1 MNTELSVSQELT
13 KDQVELI
20 KTTIAKGA
28 TDDELRLFVQVCNRT
43 KLDPFARQI
52 YCIKR
57 WDSKD
62 RKEVI
67 SFQTSIDGF
76 RLIAERTGKY
86 QGQTIPLYCGPDGIW
101 KEVWADNAPP
111 VAAKVGVYRENF
123 KEAIYTVAKFDSYA
137 QKTKEGDVT
146 TMWRKMPEIMLAK
159 CAEALSLRKA
169 FPQELSG
176 LYTSD
181 EMGSTTEP
189 SEVVTERS
197 INPEPNKTL
206 TEEKPAPKSEKKL
219 PKNTEPAKPFY
230 PAEHQKTVLDYLLR
244 IKEETKP
251 EIKAEMV
258 RKALKGLELK
268 KTEYEQA
275 GAIATYNF
283 LLGEIQ
289 YFDSESAKDT
299 NEEPF

>member
-1 MNTELSVSQELT
+1 MSTELTVSQELT

-86 QGQTIPLYCGPDGIW
+86 QGQTIPLYCGSDGIW
-101 KEVWADNAPP
+101 KEVWVDSTPP

-123 KEAIYTVAKFDSYA
+123 KEPIYTVAKFDSYA
-137 QKTKEGDVT
+137 QKNKEGDVT

-189 SEVVTERS
+189 PTEEAKVVTERS
-197 INPEPNKTL
+197 VNPEP
-206 TEEKPAPKSEKKL
+206 PKSQPETK
-219 PKNTEPAKPFY
+219 AK
-230 PAEHQKTVLDYLLR
+230 KTVTPKEKIEFLERELDNIVTSKQTQAAKFQSWNSLAQRWDKQADELP
-244 IKEETKP
+244 EEHFQKGQ
-251 EIKAEMV
+251 EM
-258 RKALKGLELK
+258 L
-268 KTEYEQA
+268 EQA
-275 GAIATYNF
+275 NQKITK
-283 LLGEIQ
+283 GE
-289 YFDSESAKDT
+289 
-299 NEEPF
+299 